1 MKKQLPALLRSL
13 REPYSNRIQRQ
24 TVKSVGPLI
33 FSSLFL
39 ALIIFLNINVSSF
52 AQTDKCSDQT
62 AINSMST
69 SELSDCISTLS
80 RAKDQSVAATAG
92 VQKQVNGIKA
102 RVAQIEN
109 DIPVKQKQIADGEKK
124 LVALLEVLNDAVRK
138 YYIGSQGNCAL
149 CELILSSSIADF
161 TKIRAYQQISID
173 QNKALITN
181 AAILVRALQI
191 QKADLEEEKVGL
203 AAVKVKLDK
212 VVADSLTYQSTL
224 SSQISSLSARQ
235 QQIIAQRLAS
245 LNIPLTAYAGIG
257 KGCSSDIGKD
267 ATFSPKFGFFTYGVP
282 NRVGL
287 NQYGAKGRAEANPPQ
302 NAQTILAAYYNAD
315 YSTGYNTNIN
325 IHVVGTNEYGQSFD
339 TNWNIEDY
347 LKHVYEVPANWPQ
360 EVLKAQAI
368 AARSYAL
375 SYTNDGSK
383 SICPSQSCQVVKQE
397 ENSDTWKQAVSDT
410 AGIVLTNGG
419 KPITAWFS
427 STHGGYVHS
436 SGDIGWNSTS
446 WTKNAQDAS
455 ISISGWDDLKNN
467 AYDKGSPWFYCDW
480 GSRPEYNNTA
490 WLKPEEVADI
500 VNTLLLVK
508 ADSQTGEHLYQT
520 DTPPAGIDNWDE
532 NRVKTELQNRNIT
545 PYNSVDSISI
555 SADFGSGKT
564 TSVSVSGNRSDSFDG
579 TDFKNRFNLRA
590 KRNIQIVGPLYN
602 VERN

>member
-52 AQTDKCSDQT
+52 AQTDKCADPN
-62 AINSMST
+62 AIKNMGT

-80 RAKDQSVAATAG
+80 RAKDLSVAATAG

-212 VVADSLTYQSTL
+212 VVADSLAYQSTL
-224 SSQISSLSARQ
+224 SSQIAQLSARQ

-287 NQYGAKGRAEANPPQ
+287 NQYGAKGRAEAGQ
-302 NAQTILAAYYNAD
+302 NAQTILSAYYSAD
-315 YSTGYNTNIN
+315 YTTGYNTGIN
-325 IHVVGTNEYGQSFD
+325 IHVVGTNEYSQSFD
-339 TNWNIEDY
+339 TNWNIEEY
-347 LKHVYEVPANWPQ
+347 LKHVYEVPASWPQ

-410 AGIVLTNGG
+410 AGIVLTSGG

-427 STHGGYVHS
+427 STHGGFVHS
-436 SGDIGWNSTS
+436 SGDIGWDSTP
-446 WTKNAQDAS
+446 WTKNAQDTSSS
-455 ISISGWDDLKNN
+455 ISNFDDLKNN
-467 AYDKGSPWFYCDW
+467 AYDKASPWFYCNW
-480 GSRPEYNNTA
+480 GSRSQYNNTA
-490 WLKPEEVADI
+490 WMKPDEVADI
-500 VNTLLLVK
+500 VNTLLLFK
-508 ADSQTGEHLYQT
+508 AASQTGEHLYQT
-520 DTPPAGIDNWDE
+520 DKPNPAGTDTWDAG
-532 NRVKTELQNRNIT
+532 RVRSELTQRGIS
-545 PYNSVDSISI
+545 PYDSVSSISI
-555 SADFGSGKT
+555 GADFGSGKT
-564 TSVSVSGNRSDSFDG
+564 TSVNVSGNAGSVSFDG
-579 TDFKNRFNLRA
+579 GEFKSRFNLRA
-590 KRNIQIVGPLYN
+590 PANIQIVGPLYN